1 MLWENHNLKFYT
13 SVLFQFKYIIK
24 VKMNTDQITAQFN
37 KIAEEYD
44 SRRRT
49 FIPCFDDFYETSI
62 SFLSYCKKDFK
73 TILDLGAGTG
83 LLAKY
88 LYDKYPEAEYILS
101 DVSALMLDVARKR
114 FSGLP
119 NFSFEVNDYTKSL
132 PDKKFDL
139 IASALSIHHLQDQEK
154 TELYNKIYDSLTDG
168 GFFIN
173 LDQFNPESEKMNNMF
188 EGYWALDIMK
198 GNLSVEE
205 MDGLKKRR
213 ALDREDTITGTLT
226 KLKNAGF
233 SITECIYS
241 YMKFGVIIA
250 IK

>member
-1 MLWENHNLKFYT
+1 
-13 SVLFQFKYIIK
+13 
-24 VKMNTDQITAQFN
+24 MNTDQITAQFN

-44 SRRRT
+44 GRRRT
-49 FIPCFDDFYETSI
+49 FIPCFDDLYGTSI

-73 TILDLGAGTG
+73 SILDLGAGTG

-88 LYDKYPEAEYILS
+88 LYDKFPDAEYILS
-101 DVSALMLDVARKR
+101 DISVLMLDVARKR
-114 FSGLP
+114 FTGLP

-132 PDKKFDL
+132 PIKKFDL

-154 TELYNKIYDSLTDG
+154 AELYNKIYDSLTVG
-168 GFFIN
+168 GYFIN
-173 LDQFNPESEKMNNMF
+173 LDQFNPVFETMNNMF
-188 EGYWALDIMK
+188 EGFWALDILK
-198 GNLSVEE
+198 GNLSDEE

-213 ALDREDTITGTLT
+213 SLDCEDTISGTLN

-241 YMKFGVIIA
+241 YMKFGVIMA